1 MSDDDD
7 GKYEGPEMTEE
18 ELLLIKMALDLV
30 AKKREKREKNNV
42 VHIERWRDKN
52 KKDSDPEKR

>member
-7 GKYEGPEMTEE
+7 GKYEGPEITDE
-18 ELLLIKMALDLV
+18 ELQLIKMALDIV

-52 KKDSDPEKR
+52 KKESNSEEG

>member
-7 GKYEGPEMTEE
+7 GKYEGSEMSEE

-30 AKKREKREKNNV
+30 AKKRERREKNNV

-52 KKDSDPEKR
+52 KKNERPEER

>member
-1 MSDDDD
+1 MSDYDD

>member
-7 GKYEGPEMTEE
+7 GKYEGSEMSEE

-30 AKKREKREKNNV
+30 AKKRERREKNNV
-42 VHIERWRDKN
+42 VHIERWRDEN

>member
-7 GKYEGPEMTEE
+7 GKYEGSEMSEE

-30 AKKREKREKNNV
+30 AKKRERREKNNV

-52 KKDSDPEKR
+52 KKNESPEER

>member
-7 GKYEGPEMTEE
+7 GKYEGSEMSEE

-30 AKKREKREKNNV
+30 AKKRERREKNNV

-52 KKDSDPEKR
+52 KKDSAPEEG